1 MSSTPLILA
10 IDQGSGSTKAILVDP
25 SGEVVAR
32 SKVDIIT
39 RHPESGWVEQ
49 DAQEIFASVMAATK
63 ELVATIEPDRI
74 AAVGISTQ
82 RESLVMW
89 ERATGAPVS
98 PVLTWQDRRTADL
111 AASLSEHGSR
121 VAEISGLPLDPM
133 FTAVKATWV
142 LDRIDPERRR
152 ARAGE
157 LCIGTVDAWL
167 LWNLGAGAAI
177 EIGNASRTQLL
188 DVRTGQ
194 WSPELLDIFNIPRAA
209 LPEVVASDHTHAAP
223 ALESVGIVAPVRAV
237 LGDSHA
243 AFFAH
248 GGWEPGRI
256 KVTYGTGS
264 SMMTRAPQDL
274 DSVAVHNSGVT
285 RTIAWERDGEVV
297 GALEGNILATGATLV
312 WLAGLLSTTVE
323 DLLAR
328 ASGHETDVV
337 LVPAFNGLG
346 APWWDTN
353 ARAVLAGFTLGTRIE
368 DLATAAVNSIAF
380 QVNDVLGAFAALGVP
395 VDTLLADGG
404 PSTEAMLMQ
413 RQADIAGCQVSVS
426 TVAELSAYG
435 AAALAGIGAGLWH
448 ADQVLT
454 RNDGSRVYLPQ
465 TTKQLR
471 LAWNA
476 EWREAVA
483 RSRPTVDDGTLEA
496 GTS

>member
-10 IDQGSGSTKAILVDP
+10 IDQGSGSTKAILVNP
-25 SGEVVAR
+25 PGEVVGR

-39 RHPESGWVEQ
+39 RHPEPGWVEQ
-49 DAQEIFASVMAATK
+49 DAQEIFASVMTATT
-63 ELVATIEPDRI
+63 ELVEAIEPDRV

-82 RESLVMW
+82 RESLVVW

-98 PVLTWQDRRTADL
+98 PVLTWQDRRTAEI
-111 AASLSEHGSR
+111 AASLAQHGNR

-167 LWNLGAGAAI
+167 LWNLGAGAVI

-194 WSPELLDIFNIPRAA
+194 WSPELLDIFNIPREA
-209 LPEVVASDHTHAAP
+209 LPEVVASDHTHRAP
-223 ALESVGIVAPVRAV
+223 ALDSLGLDAPIRAV
-237 LGDSHA
+237 FGDSHA
-243 AFFAH
+243 ALFAH
-248 GGWEPGRI
+248 GGWAPGRI

-264 SMMTRAPQDL
+264 SMMTRAPLDL
-274 DSVAVHNSGVT
+274 DPVDVHTTGVT
-285 RTIAWERDGEVV
+285 RTIAWEQNGEVV
-297 GALEGNILATGATLV
+297 GALEGNILSTGATLV
-312 WLAGLLSTTVE
+312 WLADLLSTTVD

-346 APWWDTN
+346 APWWDAN
-353 ARAVLAGFTLGTRIE
+353 ARAVISGFTLGTRIE

-380 QVNDVLGAFAALGVP
+380 QVSDVLGAFAALGVP

-413 RQADIAGCQVSVS
+413 RQADVAGCQVSVS

-448 ADQVLT
+448 ADQVLA
-454 RNDGSRVYLPQ
+454 RNDGGRVYLPQ
-465 TTKQLR
+465 TTAQAR
-471 LAWNA
+471 VTWNT

-483 RSRPTVDDGTLEA
+483 RSRLTFGDETFKA
-496 GTS
+496 GRS